1 MILMVTA
8 VSFPQGKQVKITAER
23 AKIYLESS
31 TSGYLIETLSKGTI
45 LNIYGTWDKPGEWY
59 NVFYMS
65 RKFKGMITGF
75 VKASLVEPL
84 IETPVVLE
92 KETESPPKKA
102 KTPPLPEKKT
112 QLVQPKPKETAK
124 APEAPIIEKKPTE
137 TKPKEEI
144 PPAPPKQEITPKTP
158 EPTKLTTPTQP
169 TQILLPDSPPKPKKI
184 FLKFSYNA
192 GFSEDSTPTSWA
204 QEIYYENASFNIS
217 NNFAKGNAFI
227 AGLGYKLSSTIG
239 LELGVHISSRNIN
252 SDFNVSIP
260 HPLRFDSPRTAENT
274 GSYKLTENAAY
285 LNFILSFPF
294 NKLSLDLFGGPTYFL
309 TNAQLINQI
318 NFSDTYPYQTV
329 NISAATETI
338 KKNVFGFNAGASL
351 NFYFASSFGIFLNAQ
366 FFTGSADFDLSGDLP
381 SLKVSLGGLKAGG
394 GLKILF

>member
-1 MILMVTA
+1 MKKTLILSFMILLITV

-31 TSGYLIETLSKGTI
+31 TSSYLIETLSKGTI
-45 LNIYGTWDKPGEWY
+45 LNIYGTGDKPGEWY

-124 APEAPIIEKKPTE
+124 APEAPRIEKKLAEKKAT
-137 TKPKEEI
+137 
-144 PPAPPKQEITPKTP
+144 EITPKTP
-158 EPTKLTTPTQP
+158 EPTKLKTPTQP
-169 TQILLPDSPPKPKKI
+169 TQIPPPYSPPKPKKI

-192 GFSEDSTPTSWA
+192 GFSEDSTPTSWS
-204 QEIYYENASFNIS
+204 QEIYYENASYNIS

-227 AGLGYKLSSTIG
+227 AGLGYKFSSTIG

-260 HPLRFDSPRTAENT
+260 HPLLFNSPRTAENT

-285 LNFILSFPF
+285 LNFVLSIPF
-294 NKLSLDLFGGPTYFL
+294 SKLGLDLYGGPAYFF
-309 TNAQLINQI
+309 TTAQLINQI
-318 NFSDTYPYQTV
+318 NVSDTYPYQTV

-351 NFYFASSFGIFLNAQ
+351 NFYFANSFGIFLNAQ
-366 FFTGSADFDLSGDLP
+366 YFSGSADFDLSSDIPG
-381 SLKVSLGGLKAGG
+381 LKVSLGGLKAGG
-394 GLKILF
+394 GLRILF

>member
-1 MILMVTA
+1 MKKTLILSFMILLITV

-31 TSGYLIETLSKGTI
+31 TSSYLIETLSKGTI
-45 LNIYGTWDKPGEWY
+45 LNIYGTGDNPGEWY

-75 VKASLVEPL
+75 VKASLVEPF
-84 IETPVVLE
+84 IETQPAPPEL
-92 KETESPPKKA
+92 KESPKSA
-102 KTPPLPEKKT
+102 
-112 QLVQPKPKETAK
+112 
-124 APEAPIIEKKPTE
+124 EATKIEIKPTE

-144 PPAPPKQEITPKTP
+144 PPAPPKQELIPKTP

-169 TQILLPDSPPKPKKI
+169 TQILPPDSPPKPKKI

-192 GFSEDSTPTSWA
+192 GFSEDSTPTSWS
-204 QEIYYENASFNIS
+204 QEIYYENASYNIS

-227 AGLGYKLSSTIG
+227 AGLGYKFSSTIA

-260 HPLRFDSPRTAENT
+260 HPLLFDSPRTAENS

-285 LNFILSFPF
+285 LNFIFSIPF
-294 NKLSLDLFGGPTYFL
+294 NQLSLDLFGGTAYFL
-309 TNAQLINQI
+309 TSAQLINQI
-318 NFSDTYPYQTV
+318 NVSDTYPYQNV

-351 NFYFASSFGIFLNAQ
+351 NFYFANSFGIFLNAQ
-366 FFTGSADFDLSGDLP
+366 YFSGSADFDLSSDIPG
-381 SLKVSLGGLKAGG
+381 LKVSLGGLKAGG
-394 GLKILF
+394 GLRILF

>member
-1 MILMVTA
+1 MKKTLTISLMVLLITA
-8 VSFPQGKQVKITAER
+8 TSFPQGKQVKITAER
-23 AKIYLESS
+23 AKIYLEAS

-45 LNIYGTWDKPGEWY
+45 LNIYGTWKKPGDWY

-75 VKASLVEPL
+75 VKASLVEPF
-84 IETPVVLE
+84 IETQPTPPE
-92 KETESPPKKA
+92 PTESP
-102 KTPPLPEKKT
+102 
-112 QLVQPKPKETAK
+112 K
-124 APEAPIIEKKPTE
+124 APETPKIEKKPTE

-144 PPAPPKQEITPKTP
+144 PPAPPKQEIIPKTP
-158 EPTKLTTPTQP
+158 EPTKLKTPTQP
-169 TQILLPDSPPKPKKI
+169 TPIPPPDSPPKPKKI

-192 GFSEDSTPTSWA
+192 GFSEDSTPTSWS
-204 QEIYYENASFNIS
+204 QEIYYENASYNIT

-227 AGLGYKLSSTIG
+227 AGLGYKFSSTIG
-239 LELGVHISSRNIN
+239 LELGVHMSSRNIN

-260 HPLRFDSPRTAENT
+260 HPLLFSSPRTAENT

-285 LNFILSFPF
+285 LNFIFSISF
-294 NKLSLDLFGGPTYFL
+294 NQLSLDLFGGPAYFF

-318 NFSDTYPYQTV
+318 TFSDTYPYQTI

-351 NFYFASSFGIFLNAQ
+351 NFYFANSFGIFLNAQ
-366 FFTGSADFDLSGDLP
+366 YFSGSADFDLSSDIPG
-381 SLKVSLGGLKAGG
+381 LKVSLGGLKAGG
-394 GLKILF
+394 GLRILF